1 MAKLASGDRESG
13 WGREVEVMMLEVIA
27 SIELEM
33 VAIMML
39 VILVM
44 TIPDESK
51 NV

>member
-1 MAKLASGDRESG
+1 MPQVTGKVGG
-13 WGREVEVMMLEVIA
+13 KGMEVMMLEVIA

-51 NV
+51 NF

>member
-1 MAKLASGDRESG
+1 M
-13 WGREVEVMMLEVIA
+13 EVMMLEVIA

-44 TIPDESK
+44 TIPDESE

>member
-1 MAKLASGDRESG
+1 M
-13 WGREVEVMMLEVIA
+13 EVMMLEVIA

-44 TIPDESK
+44 TIPDEMKVRMFK
-51 NV
+51 NIIGKYLVKVER